1 MKITF
6 IPDTPIVEQIFGI
19 PEQAKKSLPEW
30 YIETDRIYQKSDKIN
45 GLNLLNANATNTT
58 IKSCMPFFDALSAG
72 YIWKLPVDLELR
84 KFENEIS
91 VKWRY
96 GSDGFIETHHRAQ
109 FEKMPLPFPSKDSA
123 VFKFKFEYKI
133 KTPKGY
139 STLFTHPLN
148 SHDLPF
154 RTFSGI
160 VDTDTYPM
168 SVQFPFQIHSD
179 FGNHAIIRK
188 GTPIIQF
195 IPFKRDVWESEVEK
209 YDEIKNEKA
218 KYTLFSKI
226 QNSYKSQFWQRKT
239 FN

>member
-1 MKITF
+1 MKIIF
-6 IPDTPIVEQIFGI
+6 IPDSPQVEQIFGV
-19 PEQAKKSLPEW
+19 PEPAKKSLPEW
-30 YIETDRIYQKSDKIN
+30 YLNTNRLYQKSDKIN
-45 GLNLLNANATNTT
+45 GLNYLNANATNTT

-72 YIWKLPVDLELR
+72 YFWKLPVDLELR
-84 KFENEIS
+84 KVENDIS
-91 VKWRY
+91 IKWRY
-96 GSDGFIETHHRAQ
+96 GSDGFIETHHRDQ
-109 FEKMPLPFPSKDSA
+109 FENMPLPFPSKNSS

-139 STLFTHPLN
+139 STLFTHPFN

-160 VDTDTYPM
+160 VDTDTYPV
-168 SVQFPFQIHSD
+168 SVQFPFVIHSD
-179 FGNHAIIRK
+179 FGDHAIIPK

-195 IPFKRDVWESEVEK
+195 IPFKRDSWEHEVEN
-209 YDEIKNEKA
+209 YDEIQNEKA